1 VYQRSV
7 AFILLY
13 VFLGLTAFP
22 AQAGV
27 SHDPALTWRTLHSVH
42 FRVHYYDGEEALAQ
56 RTVATAERVHAQ
68 LSPII
73 GWQPEE
79 PVDIVLTDRQDIANG
94 YASFFPANRM
104 TIFVTPPDGVT
115 SLEDHGG
122 WLDTVL
128 THEYIHI
135 LHLDKAT
142 GVPSFLRSVF
152 GRNILLF
159 PNALQP
165 AWLIEGIATWHETDR
180 ARGVGRGQS
189 SYYDMLLR
197 LEVDSGVKPLRQI
210 NQHIATWPGGTT
222 PYLYGVA
229 FHNFIADQQ
238 GAERIQ
244 MLVDNYSDNIIPFRI
259 NSNSRQTLGAEL
271 TDLWPRFEQYL
282 KERYGARLDSI
293 RRAGVVSG
301 ERVTKHGY
309 TGGAARALPDG
320 DIVYLRADGS
330 SEPALLRQ
338 AADGTLRW
346 RTSVHAG
353 AHLTVH
359 PRAGALLAQPEINRN
374 ANYFYDL
381 YRVDLKHGSVRR
393 LTQGARYRYAVWSP
407 DGTRILAVHNQG
419 GKHALHLLDDTGK
432 QVEVLWA
439 GEQDVVFSDPDWSPD
454 GTSVVLAA
462 WRPQDGWNLERFI
475 LNERRF
481 EALTRDKEIEAQPQ
495 FTVDGKALLFSS
507 DHGGVYNLRRL
518 DLASGKLTTLT
529 NVEGGAFHPT
539 QARVDGPM
547 YYTGYHAAGF
557 DIYRLDAP
565 ATAMDGGSAENAGA
579 VFPPALP
586 TPAAAPGPSAIVAK
600 DDPVPEGLKVSD
612 YSPYNGLRPRWWLPH
627 VGIDAQRTELGVMT
641 SGWDPLLRHIYYLD
655 LAYDFTNEWFAGS
668 IDYIYDRFY
677 PTFKLHA
684 SRYSSTDLD
693 NNDDPLRVRTTDT
706 YMGEML
712 LPFLQYRR
720 DITVHAAG
728 YTVRDA
734 DSWTATGVVPQPD
747 RTDNVL
753 GYALVY
759 DSTRRYP
766 LSISR
771 SHGVQLSVA
780 AETSDA
786 IEGSDYSGEVYTLDG
801 RAFLPLAGEHVL
813 ALRLAS
819 GWGNASP
826 RPFRLGGSL
835 SANAAPL
842 PLDTALLNSPFN
854 QREFALRGYD
864 SGLANLIGRRMLL
877 ASAEWR
883 FPVARIERGFMAPPM
898 AIHQVSGSVFAE
910 TGETWNTGRNPGD
923 YSTGAGIEANA
934 EVNLFYALAFHLRLG
949 YAHGFADNGSNQV
962 YLKLGSSF

>member
-301 ERVTKHGY
+301 ERVTMHGY

>member
-142 GVPSFLRSVF
+142 GAPSFLRSVF

-197 LEVDSGVKPLRQI
+197 LEVDRGVKPLRQI

-301 ERVTKHGY
+301 ERVTMHGY

-359 PRAGALLAQPEINRN
+359 LRAGALLAQPEINRN

-439 GEQDVVFSDPDWSPD
+439 GQQDVVFADPDWSPD

-475 LNERRF
+475 LSERRF

-518 DLASGKLTTLT
+518 DLASGKLMTLS

-539 QARVDGPM
+539 QARVDGPV

-557 DIYRLDAP
+557 DIYRLDVP
-565 ATAMDGGSAENAGA
+565 A
-579 VFPPALP
+579 ALP

-627 VGIDAQRTELGVMT
+627 VGIDAQRTELGVIT
-641 SGWDPLLRHIYYLD
+641 SGWDPLLRHVYYLD
-655 LAYDFTNEWFAGS
+655 LAYDFSNEWFAGS

-684 SRYSSTDLD
+684 SRFSSTDLD

-734 DSWTATGVVPQPD
+734 DSWTATGVVPQSD

-771 SHGVQLSVA
+771 SRGVQLSVA

-864 SGLANLIGRRMLL
+864 SGLANLVGRRMLL

-910 TGETWNTGRNPGD
+910 TGEAWNTGRNPGD

>member
-1 VYQRSV
+1 MIQRSL
-7 AFILLY
+7 ACLLC
-13 VFLGLTAFP
+13 VLLGLTVFS

-27 SHDPALTWRTLHSVH
+27 SHDPALTWRTLHSSH
-42 FRVHYYDGEEALAQ
+42 FRIHYYEGEETLAQ
-56 RTVATAERVHAQ
+56 RTAATAERVHTQ
-68 LSPII
+68 LSPVI

-94 YASFFPANRM
+94 FASFFPADRM
-104 TIFVTPPDGVT
+104 TIFVTPPDEIT

-135 LHLDKAT
+135 LHLDKAA
-142 GVPSFLRSVF
+142 GIPGFLRHVF

-180 ARGVGRGQS
+180 ARGIGRGQS

-197 LEVDSGVKPLRQI
+197 MEVENGIKPLRQI
-210 NQHIATWPGGTT
+210 NQAIATWPGGTT

-238 GAERIQ
+238 GAERIKS
-244 MLVDNYSDNIIPFRI
+244 LVDNYSDNIIPFRI
-259 NSNSRQTLGAEL
+259 NSNSRLSLGAEL
-271 TDLWPRFEQYL
+271 TELWPGFEQYL
-282 KERYGARLDSI
+282 KERHATRLDSI
-293 RRAGVVSG
+293 RRAGVVAG
-301 ERVTKHGY
+301 ERVTQHGY
-309 TGGAARALPDG
+309 DGGTARALPDG
-320 DIVYLRADGS
+320 DIIYTRMDGTR
-330 SEPALLRQ
+330 EPALIRQ
-338 AADGTLRW
+338 AADGTQRW
-346 RTSVHAG
+346 CTSVHAG
-353 AHLTVH
+353 AHLTLH
-359 PRAGALLAQPEINRN
+359 QRAGALLAQPEINRN

-381 YRVDLKHGSVRR
+381 YRVDLKHGGVRR
-393 LTQGARYRYAVWSP
+393 LTQGARYRYAVWNP
-407 DGTRILAVHNQG
+407 EGTRILAVHNQG
-419 GKHALHLLDDTGK
+419 GKHALHLLDDAGK
-432 QVEVLWA
+432 RLEVLWT
-439 GEQDVVFSDPDWSPD
+439 GEKDVVFADPDWSPD
-454 GTSVVLAA
+454 GTSVAMAV
-462 WRPQDGWNLERFI
+462 WRPQNGWNLERF
-475 LNERRF
+475 LLGARRF
-481 EALTRDKEIEAQPQ
+481 DSLTQDSAIEAQPQ
-495 FTVDGKALLFSS
+495 FTVDGKALLFTS

-518 DLASGKLTTLT
+518 DLASGMLITLS

-539 QARVDGPM
+539 QARADGPV

-557 DIYRLDAP
+557 DIYRLDVP
-565 ATAMDGGSAENAGA
+565 A
-579 VFPPALP
+579 ALP
-586 TPAAAPGPSAIVAK
+586 TPAIAPGKSAVVAE
-600 DDPVPEGLKVSD
+600 DAPVPEDLKDSD

-627 VGIDAQRTELGVMT
+627 VGIDAQRSELGVIT
-641 SGWDPLLRHIYYLD
+641 SGWDPLQRHIYYLD
-655 LAYDFTNEWFAGS
+655 LAYDFKNEWFAGS
-668 IDYIYDRFY
+668 VDYIYDRFY

-684 SRYSSTDLD
+684 SRVSELDLD
-693 NNDDPLRVRTTDT
+693 SNDDPLRVRTTDT

-720 DITVHAAG
+720 DITIHAAG

-734 DSWTATGVVPQPD
+734 DGWTASGVAPLSD
-747 RTDNVL
+747 RIDNVL
-753 GYALVY
+753 GYAFVY

-771 SHGVQLSVA
+771 SRGVQFSVT

-786 IEGSDYSGEVYTLDG
+786 IGGSDYSGEVYTIDG
-801 RAFLPLAGEHVL
+801 RAFLPLGGEHVL
-813 ALRLAS
+813 AFRLAG
-819 GWGNASP
+819 GWGSASP
-826 RPFRLGGSL
+826 RSYRLGGSL
-835 SANAAPL
+835 SANTAPL
-842 PLDTALLNSPFN
+842 PLDTVLLNSPFN

-864 SGLANLIGRRMLL
+864 SGLAELTGRRMVL
-877 ASAEWR
+877 AAAEWR
-883 FPVARIERGFMAPPM
+883 FPLARIERGFMTPPL

-910 TGETWNTGRNPGD
+910 TGDAWTTGRTPGD

>member
-1 VYQRSV
+1 MYQRSI
-7 AFILLY
+7 ALLWC
-13 VFLGLTAFP
+13 VFLALTAFP

-27 SHDPALTWRTLHSVH
+27 SYDPALTWRTLHSLH
-42 FRVHYYDGEEALAQ
+42 FRVHYHDGEETLAQ

-68 LSPII
+68 LSPVI
-73 GWQPEE
+73 GWQPEG
-79 PVDIVLTDRQDIANG
+79 PVDIVLADRQDIANG

-128 THEYIHI
+128 THEYTHI

-142 GVPSFLRSVF
+142 GAPGYLRHVF

-180 ARGVGRGQS
+180 ARGIGRGQS

-197 LEVDSGVKPLRQI
+197 LEVDRGVKPLRQI
-210 NQHIATWPGGTT
+210 NQRIVTWPGGTT

-238 GAERIQ
+238 GAERIK

-282 KERYGARLDSI
+282 KEHYGARLDSI
-293 RRAGVVSG
+293 RRIGVVAG
-301 ERVTKHGY
+301 ERITRHGY
-309 TGGAARALPDG
+309 SGGAARVLPDG
-320 DIVYLRADGS
+320 DILYLREDGA

-338 AADGTLRW
+338 AADGTPRW

-353 AHLTVH
+353 AHLAVH

-381 YRVDLKHGSVRR
+381 YRVDLEHGGVRR
-393 LTQGARYRYAVWSP
+393 LTHGARYRYAAWSP

-419 GKHALHLLDDTGK
+419 GKHALHLLDDSGK
-432 QVEVLWA
+432 RIEVLWA
-439 GEQDVVFSDPDWSPD
+439 GEQDVVFADPDWSPD
-454 GTSVVLAA
+454 GASVALAA
-462 WRPQDGWNLERFI
+462 WRPRDGWNLERFI
-475 LNERRF
+475 LSERRF
-481 EALTRDKEIEAQPQ
+481 EPLTRDQEIEAQPQ
-495 FTVDGKALLFSS
+495 FTADGKALLFSS

-518 DLASGKLTTLT
+518 DLASGKLTTLS

-539 QARVDGPM
+539 QARVDGPV

-557 DIYRLDAP
+557 DIYRLDEP
-565 ATAMDGGSAENAGA
+565 A
-579 VFPPALP
+579 ALP
-586 TPAAAPGPSAIVAK
+586 MPAAAPGPSAVVAM
-600 DDPVPEGLKVSD
+600 DDPVPEGLTVSN
-612 YSPYNGLRPRWWLPH
+612 YSPYDGLSPRWWLPH

-641 SGWDPLLRHIYYLD
+641 SGSDPLLRHIYYLD
-655 LAYDFTNEWFAGS
+655 LAYDFSNELFVGS
-668 IDYIYDRFY
+668 VDYIYDRLV

-684 SRYSSTDLD
+684 SRSSELYLD
-693 NNDDPLRVRTTDT
+693 SNDDPLRVRTSDT
-706 YMGEML
+706 YLGEMV

-720 DITVHAAG
+720 GITAHAAG

-734 DSWTATGVVPQPD
+734 DSWTANGVAPLAD
-747 RTDNVL
+747 GTDNVL
-753 GYALVY
+753 GYAFVY

-771 SHGVQLSVA
+771 SGVQVSVA

-786 IEGSDYSGEVYTLDG
+786 IDGSDYSGEVYTLDG
-801 RAFLPLAGEHVL
+801 RAFLPLTGEHVL

-819 GWGNASP
+819 GWGSASP

-883 FPVARIERGFMAPPM
+883 FPVARIERGFMAPPL
-898 AIHQVSGSVFAE
+898 AIHQVYGSVFAE
-910 TGETWNTGRNPGD
+910 TGEAWNTGRSPGD
-923 YSTGAGIEANA
+923 YSTGAGMEANA

-962 YLKLGSSF
+962 YLKLGSAF